1 MSIKRSIFNNL
12 LIWRLVL
19 SCIKTCYLPLASGPK
34 VQPGLQMTKISGHAV
49 GNTGNIGSIN
59 CLSVGFETTL

>member
-1 MSIKRSIFNNL
+1 M
-12 LIWRLVL
+12 